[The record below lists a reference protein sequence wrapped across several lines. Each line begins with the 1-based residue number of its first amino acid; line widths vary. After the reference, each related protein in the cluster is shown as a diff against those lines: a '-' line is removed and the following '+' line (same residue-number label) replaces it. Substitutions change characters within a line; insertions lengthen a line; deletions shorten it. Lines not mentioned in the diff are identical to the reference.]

1 MKCNLANLE
10 FVTGRDEVIQAKKLA
25 VAAEHRKAIERH
37 SADLT
42 RLLPSRE
49 DRTLLEQLT
58 VALRAYDDTV
68 ARLQKALKGN
78 EFEEAMKILD
88 GDLTQNYA
96 AIEVAL
102 TGLSRSVFE
111 LSHRNGLATRSI
123 LERNLRTTLLLAAII
138 GALALLSVV
147 GVQWLSL
154 RMSRAFTELSNVLS
168 NSAGAVHAQADGFKE
183 TSSHLADGSC
193 RQAVFLEKTGAAME
207 ELGSMTTRN
216 AEAAQR
222 AKVIAGEARA
232 AVEAGAAGMQRM
244 TAAMDGIKSSGAE
257 IAQIIRTIDEIAFQ
271 TNILALN
278 AAVEAVR
285 AGEAGA
291 GFSVVAE
298 EVRSLALRSA
308 SSARETAGKISLA
321 LQKSEEGAA
330 TSIEVAALLA
340 EIVEHVR
347 KMDTLVAEI
356 AHASKEQS
364 SGITQ
369 VNTAMAEMD
378 EVTQTNAAGAEE
390 SAGAAHE
397 LSSQSTEL
405 RHLVDLL
412 RQLVGVTRAPAPP
425 VHPVRASP
433 PRRVAAPVHGTPE
446 EVLF

>member
-1 MKCNLANLE
+1 M
-10 FVTGRDEVIQAKKLA
+10 
-25 VAAEHRKAIERH
+25 
-37 SADLT
+37 
-42 RLLPSRE
+42 
-49 DRTLLEQLT
+49 
-58 VALRAYDDTV
+58 
-68 ARLQKALKGN
+68 
-78 EFEEAMKILD
+78 
-88 GDLTQNYA
+88 
-96 AIEVAL
+96 
-102 TGLSRSVFE
+102 
-111 LSHRNGLATRSI
+111 
-123 LERNLRTTLLLAAII
+123 
-138 GALALLSVV
+138 
-147 GVQWLSL
+147 
-154 RMSRAFTELSNVLS
+154 
-168 NSAGAVHAQADGFKE
+168 
-183 TSSHLADGSC
+183 
-193 RQAVFLEKTGAAME
+193 
-207 ELGSMTTRN
+207 
-216 AEAAQR
+216 
-222 AKVIAGEARA
+222 
-232 AVEAGAAGMQRM
+232 
-244 TAAMDGIKSSGAE
+244 
-257 IAQIIRTIDEIAFQ
+257 
-271 TNILALN
+271 
-278 AAVEAVR
+278 EAVR